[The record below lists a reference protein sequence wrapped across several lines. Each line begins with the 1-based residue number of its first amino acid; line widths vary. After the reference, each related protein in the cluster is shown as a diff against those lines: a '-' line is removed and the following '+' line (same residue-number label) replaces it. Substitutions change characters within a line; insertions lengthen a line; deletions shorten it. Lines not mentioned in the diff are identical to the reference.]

1 MKTAMLVL
9 LCFSLLIPAG
19 SWAEPMEPN
28 TDRPGS
34 DYNNYDLSN
43 PDPALC
49 QNDCLNDPKC
59 KAWTYVRPGIT
70 GPKAHCWLKNA
81 VPKQVRN
88 MDCISGIKGG
98 VDTSYNI
105 EPPKLATWPA
115 TNITH
120 TTATLNGRINT
131 LGQSVFKYHF
141 TWGMSG
147 IPSSVYKTES
157 KSLDRT
163 YSLQD
168 ASVNLTGLKPDTK
181 YWYQLWVSTTDG
193 TKEWR
198 DEIPHYLK
206 TLAPVTDE
214 PSHGPA
220 PAKKSDPYS
229 GKKPA
234 GSTGRPEDT
243 KKIGE

>member
-1 MKTAMLVL
+1 MKKTAMVVL
-9 LCFSLLIPAG
+9 LCCSLLIPAG
-19 SWAEPMEPN
+19 SWAGPMEPN

-34 DYNNYDLSN
+34 DYRDFDLSN
-43 PDPALC
+43 SDPKAC
-49 QNDCLNDPKC
+49 QDACLTDPKC

-70 GPKAHCWLKNA
+70 GAKAHCWLKNA
-81 VPKQVRN
+81 IPMPVQNP
-88 MDCISGIKGG
+88 DCVSGVKG

-105 EPPKLATWPA
+105 VPPKVRAWPA
-115 TNITH
+115 TDVTH

-131 LGQSVFKYHF
+131 LGQSVFKYYF

-147 IPSSVYKTES
+147 IPSSVYKTEP
-157 KSLDRT
+157 KSLDRSYT
-163 YSLQD
+163 PE
-168 ASVNLTGLKPDTK
+168 AVSVNLTGLKPATQ

-198 DEIPHYLK
+198 DETPQYIK
-206 TLAPVTDE
+206 TLAPVTDD